1 MEGEEPLSEILH
13 NNVSFKMTLLGLRG
27 RQKWFEMPTNMI
39 LSGRSPPVQNTL
51 FSLCSPVVRPAIHE
65 RDKKLMEVANG
76 VFLLTILSG
85 VVSIAHSWD
94 KTIDEQKL
102 YNFLLCLGNRLV
114 RTFMEKNIEV

>member
-1 MEGEEPLSEILH
+1 
-13 NNVSFKMTLLGLRG
+13 
-27 RQKWFEMPTNMI
+27 
-39 LSGRSPPVQNTL
+39 
-51 FSLCSPVVRPAIHE
+51 
-65 RDKKLMEVANG
+65 MEVANG